1 MARKVI
7 DYTVADAGRDK
18 DKVFQLTEMP
28 AAQAERW
35 AMRAF
40 QALARSGT
48 DLGDLALMG
57 MQGLA
62 QAGLRA
68 FAFLP
73 FHEAEPLLAEMM
85 DCVRIKPDPRNA
97 SVVRLLVDDDIEE
110 VSTRLKL
117 RAEVLKLHTDF
128 SLAGGPST
136 SA

>member
-1 MARKVI
+1 M
-7 DYTVADAGRDK
+7 DYTVEAEGRDRG
-18 DKVFQLTEMP
+18 KVFQITEMP

-40 QALARSGT
+40 QALARAGV
-48 DLGDLALMG
+48 DLGDVMGMG
-57 MQGLA
+57 MQGVA

-85 DCVRIKPDPRNA
+85 SCVRAKPDRSHGN
-97 SVVRLLVDDDIEE
+97 VVRELVDEDTEE
-110 VSTRLKL
+110 VATRLTL
-117 RAEVLKLHTDF
+117 RMEVLKLHTDF
-128 SLAGGPST
+128 LRADGPST